1 MYVHEGFIFWKIF
14 GFCQNDCDHDYLNL
28 TINPNKA
35 LEIKKKKW
43 EEMQIMNIL
52 VNKILFD
59 SLRNKL
65 ADDG

>member
-1 MYVHEGFIFWKIF
+1 MIVIMIIWIW
-14 GFCQNDCDHDYLNL
+14 QLIL
-28 TINPNKA
+28 TKPLK
-35 LEIKKKKW
+35 LKKKTW